1 MQQNSPNIKTIRA
14 MKKIRKELMFALLLA
29 AGCLPLTA
37 YANSYP
43 RQDEA
48 EHATKVK
55 LEGIWQLFRFQTCDS
70 GRYDVRVL
78 PVLKII
84 SADGTYSNLSIGV
97 RGGGCGI
104 AEQGTL
110 AKQND
115 STLVETLDAGAA
127 GAGQAAP
134 QQLTYKLQ
142 GGQWMVIDR
151 KVNDKVNHEI
161 WMRLRKMP
169 NAQKMVQDMINGKE
183 RPDNAPNGES
193 PDGRP
198 RMSRQND
205 NRRGPRMRQERQT
218 QPAENTNN
226 TVDNSW
232 MNED

>member
-1 MQQNSPNIKTIRA
+1 
-14 MKKIRKELMFALLLA
+14 MKKIRKELLFALLLA
-29 AGCLPLTA
+29 ANCLPLTA
-37 YANSYP
+37 HDNSRS
-43 RQDEA
+43 RQAEA
-48 EHATKVK
+48 EQATKAM
-55 LEGIWQLFRFQTCDS
+55 LEGIWQLCRFQTGDS
-70 GRYDVRVL
+70 GRYDVRAL

-115 STLVETLDAGAA
+115 STLVETPSVNAA
-127 GAGQAAP
+127 DGQQAAP

-151 KVNDKVNHEI
+151 KVEGKVNHEI

-183 RPDNAPNGES
+183 RSGNAPDGES

-205 NRRGPRMRQERQT
+205 GRGGARMRQEKQA
-218 QPAENTNN
+218 QPAESTNN
-226 TVDNSW
+226 TMDSSW
-232 MNED
+232 MDED